1 MNPVALVERGM
12 LTAVCAQRLREPG
25 YSVVECMDVT
35 KVVLTDRTLRDEFAM
50 AALAAIGAM
59 RTGDS
64 LNIEDDPAIFSKVAY
79 ALADAMLEERGRA
92 LGEAAS

>member
-1 MNPVALVERGM
+1 MKPVALVRRGNN
-12 LTAVCAQRLREPG
+12 A
-25 YSVVECMDVT
+25 DVT
-35 KVVLTDRTLRDEFAM
+35 ALSAAGYQVVLCNEIDAVQLTDRTLRDEFAM